1 MWKTEQPLGPDFE
14 LRLRAALNRVHVP
27 HGEPRYLSVTPGAVL
42 QTAIGRALPVVA
54 VALTGLLLTAYAA
67 TGTPN
72 PVTWARNAAS
82 AITTMTHVPEPTTA
96 PANSAPVQ
104 SPDRAESEPS
114 SEPGSE
120 QEPAET
126 RSEPA
131 ETKEELRQPDP
142 GRSSSAAEEK

>member
-1 MWKTEQPLGPDFE
+1 MWKTEKPLGPDFE
-14 LRLRAALNRVHVP
+14 LRLRAALNRVEVP

-42 QTAIGRALPVVA
+42 RSAIGRALPVVA
-54 VALTGLLLTAYAA
+54 VALAGLLLTAYAA

-72 PVTWARNAAS
+72 PVTWTQNAAS
-82 AITTMTHVPEPTTA
+82 AITTMTHVPESTTA

-104 SPDRAESEPS
+104 APVRAESEPG
-114 SEPGSE
+114 SEPSSE

-131 ETKEELRQPDP
+131 ETKEEPRQPDS
-142 GRSSSAAEEK
+142 GRSSSASDER